1 MLPKLRRPSHKEWLD
16 GFQAPERGL
25 IFDAVFAPPVL
36 RDVIVRGLWRAI
48 VLPVPKLRGGCSV
61 SPLFELEPPT
71 APVPEIAA
79 EVPDPDPI
87 CPIASRTPAGMGE
100 FSLRALQ
107 MSQSIYRWAPDILQ
121 ADPSQ
126 RDQLEKMLSWF
137 HSCVVKMTP
146 TGLLQA
152 GHMWGH
158 HVFESAYLLK
168 CMMLSRVLRGTSKLS
183 YAIKRS
189 VALVLPKEISDHVE
203 RILDEGAVKL
213 PSRSTLSRFNL
224 TLDAAFMLYQRR
236 RLTQTQTGAANTNI
250 RYLHF
255 LVKVAHSSRLA
266 LRSKVDAQK
275 LTENNA
281 LGSQGHR
288 VTRPNPNKQIDKQ
301 AARLVATPFCMVE

>member
-1 MLPKLRRPSHKEWLD
+1 
-16 GFQAPERGL
+16 
-25 IFDAVFAPPVL
+25 
-36 RDVIVRGLWRAI
+36 
-48 VLPVPKLRGGCSV
+48 
-61 SPLFELEPPT
+61 
-71 APVPEIAA
+71 
-79 EVPDPDPI
+79 
-87 CPIASRTPAGMGE
+87 
-100 FSLRALQ
+100 
-107 MSQSIYRWAPDILQ
+107 
-121 ADPSQ
+121 
-126 RDQLEKMLSWF
+126 
-137 HSCVVKMTP
+137 MTP